1 MSFEIDKNKRVENSN
16 LNKDTKSSKDVKNAT
31 DKKINQYF
39 NSKDDIVSADDF
51 DEIHRSFK
59 SFNSVFETYKG
70 QKWDSDIKSEFDTA
84 FQKDITPDLT
94 EPVDALRVEK
104 PVIIDIPNNKIGF
117 SFKLPKAKVT
127 KNTNITTKFNG
138 TAEDLNKYLANT
150 PLKGLGQHFIDVQ
163 EKYGV
168 NALFLMGIIK
178 TESGYGNAPAKGT
191 KYNLAGLKRAK
202 KYGGGYQKPKS
213 FAESVEALG
222 STIKRLYIKSG
233 KITPDKVQRGG
244 YCPGNPEWT
253 NRVIEEWNN
262 INDSIAFYDK

>member
-104 PVIIDIPNNKIGF
+104 PVIIDIPNNKTGF

-127 KNTNITTKFNG
+127 KNTNITTKFDG
-138 TAEDLNKYLANT
+138 TAEDLNKYLADT

-178 TESGYGNAPAKGT
+178 TESG
-191 KYNLAGLKRAK
+191 L
-202 KYGGGYQKPKS
+202 
-213 FAESVEALG
+213 
-222 STIKRLYIKSG
+222 
-233 KITPDKVQRGG
+233 
-244 YCPGNPEWT
+244 W
-253 NRVIEEWNN
+253 
-262 INDSIAFYDK
+262 